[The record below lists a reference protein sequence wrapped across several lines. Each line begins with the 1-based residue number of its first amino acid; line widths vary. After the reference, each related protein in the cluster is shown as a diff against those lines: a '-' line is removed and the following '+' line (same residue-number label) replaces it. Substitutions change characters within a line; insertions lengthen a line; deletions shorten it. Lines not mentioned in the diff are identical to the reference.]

1 MSVLFDPNIAYLLLV
16 LTIFLATLA
25 VLVPGTGL
33 LEIGALAAGVLAGYA
48 ALHLSINL
56 WALLALALGLGALI
70 VAVFARRGQWGWL
83 LLSALGLIGGSVFL
97 FRAPERGTA
106 VHPALAFSASA
117 LLGAYFWFG
126 VRAGLRAWR
135 EKPPVHSLERLI
147 GQIGET
153 RTEVHLEG
161 SVYVDGEMWSARS
174 AQAIPPGRKVRVIGR
189 EGLIL
194 LVEPVENAPTGE
206 GSPPRAL

>member
-1 MSVLFDPNIAYLLLV
+1 MSGLWDPNIAYLLLV

-33 LEIGALAAGVLAGYA
+33 LEIGTLAAGVLAGYA
-48 ALHLSINL
+48 ALQLNINA
-56 WALLALALGLGALI
+56 WALAALALGLGALI
-70 VAVFARRGQWGWL
+70 VAAFARRGQWGWL

-97 FRAPERGTA
+97 FRTPQGGIA

-135 EKPPVHSLERLI
+135 EKPPVHSLDRLV

-153 RTEVHLEG
+153 RTLVHREG

-174 AQAIPPGRKVRVIGR
+174 TRAIPPGRKVRVIGR
-189 EGLIL
+189 EGLTL
-194 LVEPVENAPTGE
+194 FVEPVD
-206 GSPPRAL
+206 PPSDSN